1 MKKLN
6 YKTSTLVTIVQ
17 AFIDVGLEVAKEKE
31 SLVIQIPDKD
41 SETKALFILTESKLG
56 TMSFQI
62 DESTKEIQVFDS
74 RI

>member
-6 YKTSTLVTIVQ
+6 YKTSILVQLVK
-17 AFIDVGLEVAKEKE
+17 AFIDVDLEVSKEKE

-41 SETKALFILTESKLG
+41 SEVKALQILTDSKIG
-56 TMSFQI
+56 TLSFQI